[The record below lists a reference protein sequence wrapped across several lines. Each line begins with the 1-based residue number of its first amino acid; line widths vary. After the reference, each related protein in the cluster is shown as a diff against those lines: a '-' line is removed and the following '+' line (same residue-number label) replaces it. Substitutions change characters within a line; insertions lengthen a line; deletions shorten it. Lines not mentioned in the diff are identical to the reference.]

1 MSSMIS
7 IKGLEKQFGE
17 LQVLKGIDL
26 EIKEGEVIAIMGPS
40 GTGKSTLL
48 RCLNFLEIPDKG
60 SIRIGDI
67 EIRAEK
73 YHKKEVYQLRKQSAM
88 IFQNFCLFSNKTIL
102 DNIALA
108 PEIVKKRGKEEA
120 RKAALEILGK
130 VGLED
135 KADSYP
141 STLSGG
147 QQQRVAIGRAMAL
160 KPKVLLFDEPTSAL
174 DPYLVGEVLGV
185 IKDIVREHNTTMLIV
200 THEMAFA
207 REVADRIIYMDSGYI
222 VEEGTPEQI
231 FNSPKEEQTKK
242 FLMHCKD
249 VG

>member
-7 IKGLEKQFGE
+7 IRGLEKQFGD
-17 LQVLKGIDL
+17 LKVLKGIDL
-26 EIKEGEVIAIMGPS
+26 DIREGEVAAIIGPS

-48 RCLNFLEIPDKG
+48 RCLNFLEVPDKG
-60 SIRIGDI
+60 SVRVGEVEVCAD
-67 EIRAEK
+67 K

-108 PEIVKKRGKEEA
+108 PEIVKKRGKVEAREEA
-120 RKAALEILGK
+120 LKILEK
-130 VGLED
+130 VGLSD

-207 REVADRIIYMDSGYI
+207 REVADRIIYMDNGYI
-222 VEEGTPEQI
+222 VEEGTPEQV
-231 FNSPKEEQTKK
+231 FNHPKEELTKK
-242 FLMHCKD
+242 FLVHCRE
-249 VG
+249 V